1 LRRTAGPYMWASS
14 GRLQRT
20 RVWERDEA
28 RMLRLANEAH
38 RGVPNDHKFIANP
51 PEVGI
56 EIIADVRRHQPAA
69 HAVSISW
76 NAPRFPA
83 TVGHTRLRE
92 MQKLRMRHLSSR
104 SDRNAPSCRPLF
116 VSPKRLPALSPPVA
130 ARLVLTAPLSLRRR
144 PLGGFLDQ
152 ALVEPLEQAGAADV
166 AVGPRDV
173 SGVRDCC
180 RCTARTA
187 GSESR
192 GRGM

>member
-1 LRRTAGPYMWASS
+1 MSCTVTLTCPLMAGIVAKSRHLDPRRAARSRLSRCYDLRLRPHRRREETLLRRTAGPYMWASS

-92 MQKLRMRHLSSR
+92 MQKRRMRHLLYPR
-104 SDRNAPSCRPLF
+104 EATGTRPRAAPS
-116 VSPKRLPALSPPVA
+116 S
-130 ARLVLTAPLSLRRR
+130 
-144 PLGGFLDQ
+144 FLQ
-152 ALVEPLEQAGAADV
+152 SVF
-166 AVGPRDV
+166 PR
-173 SGVRDCC
+173 
-180 RCTARTA
+180 
-187 GSESR
+187 
-192 GRGM
+192 